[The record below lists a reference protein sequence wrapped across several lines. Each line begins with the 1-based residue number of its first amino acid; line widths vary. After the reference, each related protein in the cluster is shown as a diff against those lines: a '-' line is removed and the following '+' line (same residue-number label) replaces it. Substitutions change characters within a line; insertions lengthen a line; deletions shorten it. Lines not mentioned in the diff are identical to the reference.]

1 MRWRASI
8 SVSSWAGVRDCFFFA
23 RAYSITETEVL
34 DATAQKAYTPKV
46 QATQKAAPGNA
57 RNFQTAGGQVIAL
70 EGTAPKRVAITEW
83 DRAEQAQ
90 AFYNSKAFKDLEPE
104 RSKAVRT
111 IRRYIV
117 EATK

>member
-1 MRWRASI
+1 MSAHSAWPNS
-8 SVSSWAGVRDCFFFA
+8 
-23 RAYSITETEVL
+23 AYPGPSP
-34 DATAQKAYTPKV
+34 DAC
-46 QATQKAAPGNA
+46 
-57 RNFQTAGGQVIAL
+57 GGQVIAL